1 MTEGLT
7 RLAGV
12 LWPDRAPPDDTT
24 SSMVYRITMVSLAMK
39 PFWGFSSTDRFTNLR
54 YPWQFRAFGSWRAQ
68 LILTAPCRPHR
79 CELLG
84 YVGHQN
90 LWVTRACGSLG
101 SVGH

>member
-12 LWPDRAPPDDTT
+12 LWPDKAPPEETT

-54 YPWQFRAFGSWRAQ
+54 
-68 LILTAPCRPHR
+68 
-79 CELLG
+79 
-84 YVGHQN
+84 
-90 LWVTRACGSLG
+90 
-101 SVGH
+101 